1 MMIVGAN
8 GQHSSVN
15 SAEQR
20 NFLVAFL
27 AAAQKGIWQRLE
39 SLLVCSVAGT
49 VGKSER
55 PVPTRSTLAEPIT
68 VLRRHRWPLALRLDA
83 KVA

>member
-15 SAEQR
+15 SAKQR

-27 AAAQKGIWQRLE
+27 AAAQKGIWQDSSLYWSAASPAQLE
-39 SLLVCSVAGT
+39 RANGQY
-49 VGKSER
+49 
-55 PVPTRSTLAEPIT
+55 
-68 VLRRHRWPLALRLDA
+68 RLDRRSPNPLRCF
-83 KVA
+83 VAIAGLWRCGSMQK